1 MAVNKN
7 QVTIAELTKQ
17 FRETNEDF
25 LSVIKDQSSK
35 VNNDVIK
42 LNEIGADPD
51 VLIDNVVYPIAAN
64 QRTDNGIP
72 VSLHRLDT
80 VNTIITHAEA
90 YALPYDKN
98 SSVIQQHKDALRA
111 MVVKLGLYSL
121 APTTNSAKQPVFST
135 TGTLVGG
142 RRQLTIADL
151 IAYKKLCDNLEIPV
165 ESRNLVLCSDH
176 VNDLLLL
183 DNSFRDRYN
192 TIESGKII
200 KKLYG
205 FNMWENLK
213 TPTYDNTNTLKAFNA
228 VAAGTDRNASVF
240 FSNLN
245 AFKAEGSV
253 DMYMT
258 NASDQPRTRQTEV
271 GFSMYYIVA
280 PVTTKGI
287 GAIVAGV

>member
-1 MAVNKN
+1 MPVNKN

-25 LSVIKDQSSK
+25 MSVIKDQSSK

-51 VLIDNVVYPIAAN
+51 VLIDNTVYPIAAN
-64 QRTDNGIP
+64 ARLDDGKV
-72 VSLHRLDT
+72 VSLRRLDT

-90 YALPYDKN
+90 FALPYDKK

-111 MVVKLGLYSL
+111 MVVKLGLHSL
-121 APTTNSAKQPVFST
+121 APLTNSTNQPILST
-135 TGTLVGG
+135 TGAIVGG

-151 IAYKKLCDNLEIPV
+151 VNYKKMCDVLQIPV
-165 ESRNLVLCSDH
+165 ETRNLVLCPDH
-176 VNDLLLL
+176 VNDLLLI

-192 TIESGKII
+192 TIETGKII
-200 KKLYG
+200 TKLYG
-205 FNMWENLK
+205 FNMWENIR
-213 TPTYDNTNTLKAFNA
+213 TPAYDATVALKAFNA
-228 VAAGTDRNASVF
+228 APAGTDRNASVF

-245 AFKAEGSV
+245 TFKAEGSV

-287 GAIVAGV
+287 GAIVAGI